1 MRRPRDVVF
10 SGGSGSGDGTTL
22 PRAAPT
28 TPRLGALFY
37 TALREAARLPLFSVL
52 RDFYEVAASR
62 CCFLRARA
70 ATRCV
75 ALALRSSAARALAI
89 LRSSFASSAMFFL
102 YSIAA
107 ALRSRS
113 CSFYSFSASSS
124 RCFTVL
130 RTRASRILRGDYN
143 TAPL

>member
-1 MRRPRDVVF
+1 MRRPYDVVF
-10 SGGSGSGDGTTL
+10 GGGSGSGDSTTL
-22 PRAAPT
+22 LRAAPT
-28 TPRLGALFY
+28 TLRLGALFC
-37 TALREAARLPLFSVL
+37 TALCEAARLPLFSVS
-52 RDFYEVAASR
+52 RDFYKVAASR

-70 ATRCV
+70 ATRCA

-102 YSIAA
+102 YSVAT

-113 CSFYSFSASSS
+113 YSFCSFSASSS
-124 RCFTVL
+124 RCFTVS
-130 RTRASRILRGDYN
+130 RTWALQILQGDYN

>member
-10 SGGSGSGDGTTL
+10 SRGSSSGNSTTL
-22 PRAAPT
+22 LRIAPT
-28 TPRLGALFY
+28 TLRLGALFC
-37 TALREAARLPLFSVL
+37 TALCKAAYLPLFSIL
-52 RDFYEVAASR
+52 RDFYKVAASR

-70 ATRCV
+70 VTRCV
-75 ALALRSSAARALAI
+75 ALALRSSTARALAI

-102 YSIAA
+102 YSVAV
-107 ALRSRS
+107 ALRLRS

-130 RTRASRILRGDYN
+130 RT
-143 TAPL
+143 

>member
-10 SGGSGSGDGTTL
+10 SRGSSSSNSTTL

-28 TPRLGALFY
+28 TPRLGALFCI
-37 TALREAARLPLFSVL
+37 ALREAACLPLFSVS
-52 RDFYEVAASR
+52 RDFCKVAASR

-70 ATRCV
+70 ATHYI

-102 YSIAA
+102 YSVAA

-130 RTRASRILRGDYN
+130 RT
-143 TAPL
+143 